1 MISLFPLLLA
11 TVIPD
16 PLSVEQHVAYYKL
29 YPNTPEGK
37 KALER
42 AWRLLGE
49 GVGLTFEHL
58 ESLPEI
64 DLDSI
69 ISLVTRDPTDPPA
82 KLTPSQLLQL
92 QMISDALPNRCL
104 KGSSIW
110 NKEELFQLE
119 SKEIDLGRALL
130 LYQFEEKK
138 EPYQEILQYE
148 ATLDLMAL
156 EIRARLP
163 KNASDIE
170 KIHAINHFIFEEKR
184 FRFPPHSLYAKEIDL
199 YTFLPSVLD
208 SREGVCLG
216 VSILYLCLAQRLN
229 LSLEILT
236 PPGHIFLRYLT
247 PDGEIN
253 IETTARG
260 IHLPSETYLG
270 INTRAL
276 QKRTMK
282 EVIGLAFVNQ
292 ASVAWE
298 KGNHEE
304 TVKLY
309 EKALPYLPN
318 DPLLKM
324 FLGFNYLFIGKKR
337 QGRDLLSTVQSLT
350 FDFAVSKETMP
361 ADYLQGRVDIN
372 GIKAIFSHVD
382 ETRESVLKKLASLET
397 VVKRYPKF
405 RAGLMQL
412 AVCHLQLGHSAEALK
427 ILEAY
432 HQLDPS
438 DATVEYYLATLFYE
452 RFDLPKAWH
461 HWAKVDFLSSER
473 NHHPK
478 ALKLLKLELLRHSPS
493 IINFLKRNCGEQSGD
508 YQQRKKEHLASP

>member
-1 MISLFPLLLA
+1 MISSLPFLLA
-11 TVIPD
+11 AAIPD

-29 YPNTPEGK
+29 YPDTPEGK

-49 GVGLTFEHL
+49 GVGFTLDHL
-58 ESLPEI
+58 EALPEI

-69 ISLVTRDPTDPPA
+69 ISLVTREPTDPPA

-92 QMISDALPNRCL
+92 RMISDALPNRCL

-110 NKEELFQLE
+110 NKEELFELE

-130 LYQFEEKK
+130 IHQFEKSK

-163 KNASDIE
+163 KKASDIE

-216 VSILYLCLAQRLN
+216 VSILYLCLAQRLD
-229 LSLEILT
+229 LPLEILT
-236 PPGHIFLRYLT
+236 PPGHIFLRYIT
-247 PDGEIN
+247 SDGEIN

-282 EVIGLAFVNQ
+282 EVVGLAFVNQ

-304 TVKLY
+304 TVRLY
-309 EKALPYLPN
+309 EEALPYLPN

-324 FLGFNYLFIGKKR
+324 FLGFNYLFVGKKK
-337 QGRDLLSTVQSLT
+337 QGKELLSSLQSIT
-350 FDFAVSKETMP
+350 FDFAISKETMP
-361 ADYLQGRVDIN
+361 ADYLKGKVDID
-372 GIKAIFSHVD
+372 GIKSIFSHVD
-382 ETRESVLKKLASLET
+382 ETRESVLKKLSLLEA
-397 VVKRYPKF
+397 VVKRCPQF

-427 ILEAY
+427 TLEKY
-432 HQLDPS
+432 HRLDPS
-438 DATVEYYLATLFYE
+438 DATVEYYLTALFYE

-461 HWAKVDFLSSER
+461 HWTIADELSSLKA
-473 NHHPK
+473 HHPH
-478 ALKLLKLELLRHSPS
+478 ALKLLKQSLLRHSPH
-493 IINFLKRNCGEQSGD
+493 LKD
-508 YQQRKKEHLASP
+508 VL